1 LDQGSGQVVC
11 VSLAIILPTFAG
23 VGPIKIYSFVSAINL
38 QMRQIILYNPI
49 DMVCQ
54 VVYKINMQNNKIER
68 KQMSKIRMNTEL
80 RNKLFGKI
88 KHTFENEDTQ
98 EREAFLQARENV
110 DQQYTMASE
119 LAKEVVERSYPTDD
133 VATLRHFKKK
143 YGQPCDVVAKDK
155 CFYFAHNEGVDDEGE
170 PTETKSHFDFGLF
183 GNLNGT
189 EYDNE
194 QGKKFAV
201 AYYREELKAKDC
213 NPDIYA
219 QQNENKDNPHKTKH
233 VDECMKALGYSG
245 SYGSGGNE
253 IGMAKDFNSNYY
265 LDVIGTSYC
274 RSRAIACTK
283 NEYEQFET
291 WRIAKGNLV
300 VNHQKWID
308 TIQKQCDQLKIGLK
322 AYRYLS
328 EGIELATE
336 LGIQV
341 DEAEL
346 IRTNSTGLTIY
357 NPSNLASMIK
367 GMKNKNQSRE
377 AKILAR
383 KQYEESLN

>member
-1 LDQGSGQVVC
+1 
-11 VSLAIILPTFAG
+11 
-23 VGPIKIYSFVSAINL
+23 
-38 QMRQIILYNPI
+38 
-49 DMVCQ
+49 
-54 VVYKINMQNNKIER
+54 MQNKLITR
-68 KQMSKIRMNTEL
+68 KDTMSKIRMNTEL
-80 RNKLFGKI
+80 RNKLFNKM
-88 KHTFENEDTQ
+88 KNVFENEDTQ
-98 EREAFLQARENV
+98 EKEAYLQARENV
-110 DQQYTMASE
+110 DRQYEHAHR
-119 LAKEVVERSYPTDD
+119 LAVDVVERAYPPED
-133 VATLRHFKKK
+133 VSVLRTFKKK
-143 YGQPCDVVAKDK
+143 YGSPCDVVAKDK
-155 CFYFAHNEGVDDEGE
+155 CFYFAHNEDKDEDGDE
-170 PTETKSHFDFGLF
+170 KETKSHFDFGLF
-183 GNLNGT
+183 GNLNGS
-189 EYDNE
+189 EYSSED
-194 QGKKFAV
+194 GKKFAF
-201 AYYREELKAKDC
+201 AYYREDLKAMDC
-213 NPDIYA
+213 NPDIFA

-233 VDECMKALGYSG
+233 VDECTKALGGNGNSYS
-245 SYGSGGNE
+245 SSDE
-253 IGMAKDFNSNYY
+253 IGMAKTFNDQYY

-308 TIQKQCDQLKIGLK
+308 TIMKQCDQLKIGLK

-383 KQYEESLN
+383 KKYEESLN

>member
-1 LDQGSGQVVC
+1 
-11 VSLAIILPTFAG
+11 
-23 VGPIKIYSFVSAINL
+23 
-38 QMRQIILYNPI
+38 
-49 DMVCQ
+49 
-54 VVYKINMQNNKIER
+54 
-68 KQMSKIRMNTEL
+68 MNTEL
-80 RNKLFGKI
+80 RNKLFNKI

-98 EREAFLQARENV
+98 ERETYLQAREYV
-110 DQQYTMASE
+110 DEQYKSASE
-119 LAKEVVERSYPTDD
+119 LAKEVVSRSYPPED
-133 VATLRHFKKK
+133 VSTLRHFKNK

-155 CFYFAHNEGVDDEGE
+155 CFYFAHNEDVDDEGD
-170 PTETKSHFDFGLF
+170 TKETKSHFDFGLF
-183 GNLNGT
+183 GNLNGS
-189 EYDNE
+189 EYDSE
-194 QGKKFAV
+194 DGRRFAF
-201 AYYREELKAKDC
+201 AYYREDLKAKDC
-213 NPDIYA
+213 NPDIFA
-219 QQNENKDNPHKTKH
+219 QQNENKDNPHKTRH
-233 VDECMKALGYSG
+233 VDECMKALGNVGSNVYS
-245 SYGSGGNE
+245 SRNDDNT
-253 IGMAKDFNSNYY
+253 GMAKEFNHPYF

-283 NEYEQFET
+283 NEYEKFEE

-300 VNHQKWID
+300 SKHQTWID
-308 TIQKQCDQLKIGLK
+308 TIVKQCDQLKIGLK

-367 GMKNKNQSRE
+367 GMKNKQSANTRE

>member
-1 LDQGSGQVVC
+1 
-11 VSLAIILPTFAG
+11 
-23 VGPIKIYSFVSAINL
+23 
-38 QMRQIILYNPI
+38 
-49 DMVCQ
+49 
-54 VVYKINMQNNKIER
+54 
-68 KQMSKIRMNTEL
+68 MNTEL
-80 RNKLFGKI
+80 RNKLFNKI

-98 EREAFLQARENV
+98 EREAYLQSREYV
-110 DQQYTMASE
+110 DEQYITAHK

-143 YGQPCDVVAKDK
+143 YGSPCDVVAKDK
-155 CFYFAHNEGVDDEGE
+155 CFYFAHQEGVDDEGE
-170 PTETKSHFDFGLF
+170 PKETKSHFDFGLF
-183 GNLNGT
+183 GNTNGS
-189 EYDNE
+189 EYDHTEGN
-194 QGKKFAV
+194 QFAL
-201 AYYREELKAKDC
+201 AYFREDLKAMDC

-219 QQNENKDNPHKTKH
+219 QQKENKENPHKTKH
-233 VDECMKALGYSG
+233 IDECLKALGKTSCSRYS
-245 SYGSGGNE
+245 SDENN
-253 IGMAKDFNSNYY
+253 GMTKSFDDQYY

-291 WRIAKGNLV
+291 WRVAKANV
-300 VNHQKWID
+300 VSKHQTWVD
-308 TIQKQCDQLKIGLK
+308 TITKQCDQLKIGLK

>member
-1 LDQGSGQVVC
+1 
-11 VSLAIILPTFAG
+11 
-23 VGPIKIYSFVSAINL
+23 
-38 QMRQIILYNPI
+38 
-49 DMVCQ
+49 
-54 VVYKINMQNNKIER
+54 
-68 KQMSKIRMNTEL
+68 MSKIRMNTEL
-80 RNKLFGKI
+80 RNKLFNKI
-88 KHTFENEDTQ
+88 KNVFENEDTQ
-98 EREAFLQARENV
+98 EREAYLQARESV
-110 DQQYTMASE
+110 DHHYKYASE
-119 LAKEVVERSYPTDD
+119 LAKLVVERAYPPED
-133 VATLRHFKKK
+133 VSVLRTFKKK
-143 YGQPCDVVAKDK
+143 YGSPCDVVAKDK
-155 CFYFAHNEGVDDEGE
+155 CFYFAHSEDLDDEGE
-170 PTETKSHFDFGLF
+170 TKETKSHFDFGLF
-183 GNLNGT
+183 GNLNGS
-189 EYDNE
+189 EYSDE
-194 QGKKFAV
+194 DGKKFAV

-213 NPDIYA
+213 NPDIFA
-219 QQNENKDNPHKTKH
+219 QQSENKDNPHKTKH

-245 SYGSGGNE
+245 SQYRNGE
-253 IGMAKDFNSNYY
+253 DMGMAKEFDSPYY

-283 NEYEQFET
+283 DEYTEFEH

-300 VNHQKWID
+300 TKHQTWID

-383 KQYEESLN
+383 KKYEESLN

>member
-1 LDQGSGQVVC
+1 MTQ
-11 VSLAIILPTFAG
+11 
-23 VGPIKIYSFVSAINL
+23 
-38 QMRQIILYNPI
+38 
-49 DMVCQ
+49 
-54 VVYKINMQNNKIER
+54 
-68 KQMSKIRMNTEL
+68 KIRMNTEL
-80 RNKLFGKI
+80 RNKLFNKI
-88 KHTFENEDTQ
+88 KDVFENEDTQ
-98 EREAFLQARENV
+98 EREDFLSARESV
-110 DQQYTMASE
+110 DYHYDIAHK
-119 LAKEVVERSYPTDD
+119 LAKQVVERSYPPED
-133 VATLRHFKKK
+133 VSVLRSFKKK

-155 CFYFAHNEGVDDEGE
+155 CFYFAHSEDKDDEGE
-170 PTETKSHFDFGLF
+170 TKETKSHFDFGLF
-183 GNLNGT
+183 GNLNGS
-189 EYDNE
+189 EYSDDD
-194 QGKKFAV
+194 GKKFAV
-201 AYYREELKAKDC
+201 AYFREELKAMDC

-219 QQNENKDNPHKTKH
+219 QQSENKDNPHKTKH
-233 VDECMKALGYSG
+233 VEACMKALGY
-245 SYGSGGNE
+245 GGNYSSRDDM
-253 IGMAKDFNSNYY
+253 GMTKTFNDQYY

-283 NEYEQFET
+283 DEYETFND
-291 WRIAKGNLV
+291 WRIAKGNV
-300 VNHQKWID
+300 VSKHQTWID

-367 GMKNKNQSRE
+367 GMKNKHQSRE

-383 KQYEESLN
+383 KKYEESLN